1 MKLPNVF
8 ANKIDK
14 TIKNNEDF
22 FHGDRNNVKR
32 KNPED
37 LKKYFDK
44 TGYANKLLVNIR
56 TKDGESLKKLI
67 LCKDNYVIDINNSKI
82 YFNDIIDYE
91 VK

>member
-14 TIKNNEDF
+14 VIKNNEDF
-22 FHGDRNNVKR
+22 FHGDRNTVKL

-67 LCKDNYVIDINNSKI
+67 LCKDNYVIDINNTKI

>member
-14 TIKNNEDF
+14 AIKNNEDF

-67 LCKDNYVIDINNSKI
+67 LCKDNYVIDINNTKI